1 MRPLTRFLHRR
12 KLDSIG
18 SRRMISM
25 KSRSNKLVRSAISSK
40 LVQSSYAIRT
50 MLEIC
55 SYTTWGQFLTI

>member
-1 MRPLTRFLHRR
+1 
-12 KLDSIG
+12 
-18 SRRMISM
+18 MISM